1 MESRLQENSVIEI
14 TPEKQPCPVAKKIL
28 EERPLIVPS
37 DTRHTTPS
45 VKYNPIPVI
54 KDNGRTK
61 SKGKSNKPTETDNSL
76 VITTDSRTPEIGNSP
91 SSKRKQ
97 ILLVGT
103 SIIRYLNAKLIA
115 GRKSYIR
122 KVTKYTV
129 NEANTFIE
137 NYDLEFKPE
146 VIVYQFGGNDI
157 EGVNGFEFS
166 DQIVE
171 LVSTT
176 NLKFPGMKVM
186 VSLGLTRRQRSAN
199 LKVIELTCTNI

>member
-1 MESRLQENSVIEI
+1 MV
-14 TPEKQPCPVAKKIL
+14 
-28 EERPLIVPS
+28 
-37 DTRHTTPS
+37 
-45 VKYNPIPVI
+45 
-54 KDNGRTK
+54 
-61 SKGKSNKPTETDNSL
+61 SKEKSNKPTETDNSL
-76 VITTDSRTPEIGNSP
+76 VITPDSRNPEIGNSP

-103 SIIRYLNAKLIA
+103 SNIRYLNAKLIA
-115 GRKSYIR
+115 GRNSYIR

-129 NEANTFIE
+129 NEAKNFIE

-146 VIVYQFGGNDI
+146 AIVYQLGGNDI

-176 NLKFPGMKVM
+176 NLKFPGIKVM
-186 VSLGLTRRQRSAN
+186 VSLGLPRRQRSAN
-199 LKVIELTCTNI
+199 LKVIEQSNKLVQKYEGHDSVMLCYNSKLFFKGKPLNGVLIDEKHLSRKGVSMLAQNLKRAIENIAE